1 MQMEARA
8 PIAGRALR
16 ATRDLPDA
24 PQCPPSGGRHSKG
37 RSPGPCAKMEQSYP
51 LHRHRSERAGSRV
64 QQYHTPETV
73 EVHARRTLHGPFED
87 TRYSKFEISRDP
99 MALPADRAIAE
110 FADSQINL
118 S

>member
-8 PIAGRALR
+8 PIAGPALR

-37 RSPGPCAKMEQSYP
+37 RSPSPCTKMEQSYP

-64 QQYHTPETV
+64 RQCHTPETV
-73 EVHARRTLHGPFED
+73 EVRARRTGERDGPV
-87 TRYSKFEISRDP
+87 P
-99 MALPADRAIAE
+99 IAE
-110 FADSQINL
+110 NL
-118 S
+118 ETFLSRQW